1 MAPSLLAAGMPG
13 LELSE
18 WDRGQLNVLD
28 GNAGPFEDLRRAIW
42 AGGRKVEQE
51 TVQRQILA
59 MFEDR

>member
-1 MAPSLLAAGMPG
+1 MPG

-18 WDRGQLNVLD
+18 WDREQLNLLE

-42 AGGRKVEQE
+42 VGGRKVEQE

-59 MFEDR
+59 MFENR